1 MTRRDWFEISHDGWR
16 QLSASR
22 PLGRLLLEAI
32 QNAFDERAQ
41 RIQVRLGPTAI
52 EVVDDAEGGFGDE
65 RLVYTVFLSEK
76 RQDPTR
82 RGRMGRGLKE
92 LIASMEAATVETV
105 GTTIEFNDAGRRT
118 RRNRRKRG
126 TRLVLRRQFLP
137 DELASARALLGACIP
152 PRDVMLRVD
161 GQVVSRPELV
171 LELPSQELETVVV
184 SERVERAELRST
196 SVSVYMPREGET
208 PQVYE
213 MGLPVETWLVPWHV
227 DVAQRI
233 PLLEGRDGVPSRFKL
248 ALEATLLE
256 AMISRYL
263 DKRDLRGDWVQDVIS
278 RWPVKTSLL
287 EAYVS
292 KVFPRGA
299 VLGGT
304 NRANDRAQQIGAHVI
319 EASVISHGAY
329 LALGRVLETSDDYVR
344 RRAAEFEGEDVEPD
358 EEQIAFA
365 AAVRWLARRVA
376 GRVIRVGFFARDPN
390 DAGLLEDAVTDLDTK
405 EIRFNTRAS
414 LRFDDLLDAR
424 TLGLVLHEI
433 AHLETA
439 EHDHRFIDRLQFLA
453 GHTARVMAEG
463 GTELAAAL
471 RRGDPDGRG
480 DH

>member
-41 RIQVRLGPTAI
+41 RIQVRLGPSAI

-92 LIASMEAATVETV
+92 LIASMHAATVETV
-105 GTTIEFNDAGRRT
+105 GTTIEFTDAGRRAQ
-118 RRNRRKRG
+118 RNRRKKG
-126 TRLVLRRQFLP
+126 TRLVLRRNFLA
-137 DELASARALLGACIP
+137 DELSSARALLRACIP
-152 PRDVMLRVD
+152 PRDVVLRVD
-161 GQVVSRPELV
+161 GEVVSRPELV

-304 NRANDRAQQIGAHVI
+304 SRA
-319 EASVISHGAY
+319 
-329 LALGRVLETSDDYVR
+329 
-344 RRAAEFEGEDVEPD
+344 
-358 EEQIAFA
+358 
-365 AAVRWLARRVA
+365 
-376 GRVIRVGFFARDPN
+376 
-390 DAGLLEDAVTDLDTK
+390 
-405 EIRFNTRAS
+405 
-414 LRFDDLLDAR
+414 
-424 TLGLVLHEI
+424 
-433 AHLETA
+433 
-439 EHDHRFIDRLQFLA
+439 
-453 GHTARVMAEG
+453 
-463 GTELAAAL
+463 
-471 RRGDPDGRG
+471 
-480 DH
+480 